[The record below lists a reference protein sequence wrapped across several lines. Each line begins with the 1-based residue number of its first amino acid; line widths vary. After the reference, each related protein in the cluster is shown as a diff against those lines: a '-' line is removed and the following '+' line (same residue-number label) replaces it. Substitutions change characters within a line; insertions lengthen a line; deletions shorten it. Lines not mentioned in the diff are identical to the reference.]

1 MTSSLLIKILLIP
14 GLALACAVSMSAAG
28 GKPVQPAPADEK
40 SAAQDQRGA
49 SDEGKVAQKAKR
61 IKAGSQTEADKT
73 AKTKEGG
80 RPTDQ
85 KETDGRLDRR
95 KPAETAKATTR
106 KNSGARLSEEQQE
119 AALAFATEHHPE
131 LARLLNQL
139 RRRSPSAFARGIREV
154 HFASQRIQRMAERS
168 PNRVDAEL
176 RRWKTDSEIRL
187 LTARW
192 AISQDP
198 ALEKKIR
205 SLLRERQEARLDDMK
220 SERDRLAARLRQ
232 LDQQIGMGTAEL
244 EQSLEDEFNRLSRQ
258 ALAAARQQKS
268 KRNNERSA
276 QQDKADSSES
286 AKNKSK

>member
-1 MTSSLLIKILLIP
+1 MTSSLLFKPLLIP

-28 GKPVQPAPADEK
+28 VKPVQPVPAYEK
-40 SAAQDQRGA
+40 SDAQDQRG
-49 SDEGKVAQKAKR
+49 DRDDGKVSQKAKR
-61 IKAGSQTEADKT
+61 KEAGSRTEADRT
-73 AKTKEGG
+73 AKNDKGG
-80 RPTDQ
+80 RQADRT
-85 KETDGRLDRR
+85 EIDGRSDRR

-106 KNSGARLSEEQQE
+106 KNSAVRLSEEQQE

-139 RRRSPSAFARGIREV
+139 RRRSPTAFARGIREV

-192 AISQDP
+192 AMSQDP

-220 SERDRLAARLRQ
+220 SERDRLAARLKQ

-258 ALAAARQQKS
+258 ALTAARQQKS
-268 KRNNERSA
+268 KRNDDRSA

-286 AKNKSK
+286 AKN

>member
-1 MTSSLLIKILLIP
+1 MTSSLLFKLLLIP
-14 GLALACAVSMSAAG
+14 GFALACAVSMSAAG
-28 GKPVQPAPADEK
+28 GKPVQLAPADK
-40 SAAQDQRGA
+40 KLVAQDQRG
-49 SDEGKVAQKAKR
+49 DRDDGKVAQKAKR
-61 IKAGSQTEADKT
+61 KESGGQTDADKT
-73 AKTKEGG
+73 AKKKEGDRRADRTDSDG
-80 RPTDQ
+80 RSDRRTPTD
-85 KETDGRLDRR
+85 
-95 KPAETAKATTR
+95 AAKVTTR

-119 AALAFATEHHPE
+119 AALAFATKNHPE

-139 RRRSPSAFARGIREV
+139 RQRSPTAFARGIREV

-192 AISQDP
+192 AMSQDP

-205 SLLRERQEARLDDMK
+205 SSLRERQEARLDDMK

-258 ALAAARQQKS
+258 ALTAARQQKS
-268 KRNNERSA
+268 KRNDDRSA

-286 AKNKSK
+286 AKN